1 VRNRFIPY
9 SLLSIFLGWSSL
21 THAVDSYTQIQ
32 SGYRDGFFVKTEDDR
47 FSLKVG
53 SRINFGYTYGFTS
66 PVENI
71 SSFDLQHAKFYFGGN
86 AFGPHIQYYFQAAGA
101 NNSRTV
107 GYGPVPETLGQGF
120 ILEDYYIRLLYE
132 GIDIK
137 MGQFKVPF
145 ARQWMIYSGNLGFV
159 QRSASAQAFL
169 FGRDR
174 GATLSRY
181 GERWSLT
188 GGVFNGAGTI
198 QSTNN
203 PFQFQTGQ
211 NQSNDAITKGMLY
224 VGRFVYSPMGPL
236 GYSEGDVEQ
245 TQGSKLELAGGFVYD
260 HNRDYDF
267 NADNVIDDF
276 GVSTM
281 SASGELVWKNEGLSL
296 QGEYFYRRHQTP
308 TIQNFTSTGWYVQ
321 PAAFIIP
328 RKLEAGVRFGWL
340 NPNKSITDNRVLEG
354 SAVLNYYYSADHR
367 FKTQLQYTWFGMDQ
381 VTGRNDDGYIDLSIQ
396 LTI

>member
-1 VRNRFIPY
+1 VRNRFIPF
-9 SLLSIFLGWSSL
+9 SLFSILLGWSFV

-53 SRINFGYTYGFTS
+53 SRINFGYTYGFVT
-66 PVENI
+66 PAENV

-86 AFGPHIQYYFQAAGA
+86 AFGPHLQYYFQAAGA
-101 NNSRTV
+101 NNTRAA
-107 GYGPVPETLGQGF
+107 GFGPVPETLNQGF
-120 ILEDYYIRLLYE
+120 ILEDYYIRLLYD
-132 GIDIK
+132 GIDLK

-145 ARQWMIYSGNLGFV
+145 ARQWMIYSGNLEFV
-159 QRSASAQAFL
+159 QRSSATQAFL
-169 FGRDR
+169 LGRDR
-174 GATLSRY
+174 GVTLSRY
-181 GERWSLT
+181 GDHWSFT

-198 QSTNN
+198 QSTTN

-211 NQSNDAITKGMLY
+211 NQSNDAIQKGMLY
-224 VGRFVYSPMGPL
+224 VGRFSYTPL
-236 GYSEGDVEQ
+236 GQIGYSEGDVEQ
-245 TQGSKLELAGGFVYD
+245 TQGHRLELAGGFVYD

-267 NADNVIDDF
+267 NADGIIDDF

-281 SASGELVWKNEGLSL
+281 SASGELIWKSEGMSL
-296 QGEYFYRRHQTP
+296 QGEYFYRRHQAP
-308 TIQNFTSTGWYVQ
+308 TVQNFTSTGYYIQ

-328 RKLEAGVRFGWL
+328 RKLEAGVRFGRL
-340 NPNKSITDNRVLEG
+340 DPNKLIPNNNIWEG

-367 FKTQLQYTWFGMDQ
+367 FKTQLQYTWFGMDR
-381 VTGRNDDGYIDLSIQ
+381 VTGFNNDGYIDLSIQ